1 MPTFG
6 KKIRILLADDHAVV
20 REGLKTLIQPQKD
33 MVVVGEAGDGR
44 SALKLANELKPDV
57 IVIDV
62 SMPDMNGATATQQ
75 IKQANSQIKVLAL
88 TVHEDRSYLERL
100 LGAGASGY
108 VLKRAAAAELLVQRL
123 ARQAALKERKMTDA
137 LTDRESAV
145 AKLIAKGY
153 TNKEIASQLEV
164 SIKTIETHKA
174 RCMEKLGLRS
184 RAELVQYALEQ
195 GWLKPG

>member
-1 MPTFG
+1 MPNLG

-57 IVIDV
+57 IVMDV
-62 SMPDMNGATATQQ
+62 SMPDINGAIATQQ
-75 IKQANSQIKVLAL
+75 IKQGNAQIKVLAL

-108 VLKRAAAAELLVQRL
+108 VLKRAAAAELIT
-123 ARQAALKERKMTDA
+123 ALRI
-137 LTDRESAV
+137 V
-145 AKLIAKGY
+145 AQGGTYLDPAIAG
-153 TNKEIASQLEV
+153 
-164 SIKTIETHKA
+164 
-174 RCMEKLGLRS
+174 
-184 RAELVQYALEQ
+184 
-195 GWLKPG
+195 